1 MKKQIKLFVIC
12 IKYLKLYL
20 TDELPTNPTF
30 ILSEC
35 SLILGS
41 MQWPGNLVCQ
51 GEKRRSEKILL
62 RPGPV
67 TIARGDD
74 WEKQMRNSSA
84 AKYRALYYTFVPP

>member
-1 MKKQIKLFVIC
+1 
-12 IKYLKLYL
+12 
-20 TDELPTNPTF
+20 
-30 ILSEC
+30 
-35 SLILGS
+35 

-84 AKYRALYYTFVPP
+84 AKCRALYYTFVLP